1 MDATMTLKQK
11 LRIALEIA
19 MTALLLC
26 AYNSQLARETTHIFI
41 GVVTFCLFAI
51 HIFINRNWF
60 KTIFKGKYAPRRTV
74 MTAINILLLLAVTTL
89 MITGILET
97 RWRAYFLQFER
108 EITLRQ
114 LHTTTAYWFWPLIGV
129 HLGFHWGMYRRGT
142 SAFGL
147 GGRFTKFIGKNNLI
161 ITVMRILACLFIAF
175 GVWSFFDRDMF
186 SKLFHGFSFD
196 YWPTERPIILF
207 FVQTLSIIGI
217 FVFATY
223 YFLKLFS
230 WLKNKKIKN
239 TNGGFL

>member
-1 MDATMTLKQK
+1 MYRIK
-11 LRIALEIA
+11 LWGQYNKIALDIA

-26 AYNSQLARETTHIFI
+26 AYNSQLTRETAHIYIGIALFI
-41 GVVTFCLFAI
+41 LFAI

-60 KTIFKGKYAPRRTV
+60 KNIFKGKYTPRRIV
-74 MTAINILLLLAVTTL
+74 MTAVNILLALAVATL
-89 MITGILET
+89 MITGILEA
-97 RWRAYFLQFER
+97 RWKDSFLQYES

-129 HLGFHWGMYRRGT
+129 HLGLHWGV
-142 SAFGL
+142 
-147 GGRFTKFIGKNNLI
+147 FTKFIGKNNFI
-161 ITVMRILACLFIAF
+161 IIAMRILACLFAAF

-207 FVQTLSIIGI
+207 FAETLSIMGL
-217 FVFATY
+217 FVFVTY
-223 YFLKLFS
+223 YFMRLFS
-230 WLKNKKIKN
+230 WLKNKKSKN